1 MPACV
6 ITQTVTASR
15 PVWSFLEAQV
25 LGEVGDVGA
34 GVLAVTITNG
44 RTDHLEHGL
53 ASDVVGSGA

>member
-1 MPACV
+1 M